1 MYTPSQYR
9 QLVNDYLA
17 ALPYDRKPV
26 RLYEPVKYE
35 LSLGGKRI
43 RPVLM
48 LMACHLCGKPVEP
61 VLPVAAGLETYHNY
75 TLLHDDIMDD
85 ADMRRG
91 MPTVHVKWNQN
102 AALLASE
109 IMVIQS
115 FQRVMEAIPECRE
128 RLMALFSETTLQISE
143 GQQMD
148 IEFEERQDV
157 TEEEYVEMIRLKT
170 SVLLA
175 CALEM
180 GAIQGGASEEDC
192 RLLYSFGEKFGLA
205 FQLQDDWL
213 DVYGDP
219 QAFGKNIGGDILSN
233 KKTYML
239 INACARAQGKQAE
252 ELAGWISATNFDPQE
267 KIKAVTALYDALGIK
282 DLCEQKIASY
292 YHEARRLWEQMSFP
306 EERKRVLW
314 EYVSG
319 MIHRSV

>member
-48 LMACHLCGKPVEP
+48 LMACHLCGKTVEP

-75 TLLHDDIMDD
+75 TLLHDDIMDG
-85 ADMRRG
+85 AEMRRG

-128 RLMALFSETTLQISE
+128 RLMALFSETALRISE

-180 GAIQGGASEEDC
+180 GAIQGGASEADC

-219 QAFGKNIGGDILSN
+219 HTFGKNIGGDILSN

-239 INACARAQGKQAE
+239 ISACARAKGKQAE
-252 ELAGWISATNFDPQE
+252 ELAGWISATAFDPQE
-267 KIKAVTALYDALGIK
+267 KIKAVTELYDVLGIK
-282 DLCEQKIASY
+282 DLCEKKITSY
-292 YHEARRLWEQMSFP
+292 YHEARCLWEQMSFP

-319 MIHRSV
+319 MIHRNV